1 MRIHSN
7 PQKLCYEVYCD
18 TDSEYNVMSE
28 LSKDRT
34 TVEPK
39 QTMKLFLNS
48 MYGKVVTDM
57 NKDYIVA
64 HECTTDETPAVVII
78 FKSHICKVRRHGDGT
93 ADIFLDGS
101 VCYTADKYED
111 IIKQLI

>member
-1 MRIHSN
+1 MKIKSN
-7 PQKLCYEVYCD
+7 PRSLCYEVYCD
-18 TDSEYNVMSE
+18 TDSEYKIMSE
-28 LSKDRT
+28 LSNRT
-34 TVEPK
+34 LEPK
-39 QTMKLFLNS
+39 QAMKLFLNS
-48 MYGKVVTDM
+48 MYGKTVTDM

-78 FKSHICKVRRHGDGT
+78 FKSHICKVRRHSDGT

-101 VCYTADKYED
+101 VCYTTDKYED